1 MRVLA
6 GRAAAYVAAACIAAT
21 PCNPAAFA
29 TELVAPAP
37 DSEAQAILR
46 KAFVSQRAGL
56 LGTAETGFSSALQE
70 WERSGQPADEVAAL
84 YKQRGIVRQEQ
95 GKLLEALVDLSK
107 SLDLAMAP
115 GSKPD
120 PAEIQ
125 RTFVLRARVNEQ
137 LQRWRAAES
146 DLSAAITRLDDMDAI
161 EATNPYLYAERST
174 ARSRLGQFADAADD
188 ALQAEADY
196 KAIGD
201 KVRRLLAT
209 AESAIALY
217 GAGDVEEAVSKI
229 RFEFAN
235 KGMPATN
242 NPDDIPLLQ
251 ELSRRDAELHLAYAG
266 HLYSEGKVKE
276 AATQWESGC
285 IRIEAY
291 VRDGEARQKEESA
304 LLAEEQRLA
313 ESSATSET
321 LRASTVKDNL
331 MNSNFVARLNGLD
344 PQSPYVNQRPQRS
357 YFWYKVG
364 EGEIERRDA
373 GNPLAEIDASLS
385 CAKFRSEDWL
395 IDNRA
400 DWPPNL
406 RKRVVEYAE
415 AVPQGPIVMP
425 PKGSPP
431 SRGEV
436 VF

>member
-29 TELVAPAP
+29 IELVAPAP

-209 AESAIALY
+209 AER
-217 GAGDVEEAVSKI
+217 G
-229 RFEFAN
+229 
-235 KGMPATN
+235 
-242 NPDDIPLLQ
+242 PLT
-251 ELSRRDAELHLAYAG
+251 RRWG
-266 HLYSEGKVKE
+266 HLE
-276 AATQWESGC
+276 
-285 IRIEAY
+285 
-291 VRDGEARQKEESA
+291 
-304 LLAEEQRLA
+304 
-313 ESSATSET
+313 
-321 LRASTVKDNL
+321 
-331 MNSNFVARLNGLD
+331 
-344 PQSPYVNQRPQRS
+344 
-357 YFWYKVG
+357 
-364 EGEIERRDA
+364 
-373 GNPLAEIDASLS
+373 
-385 CAKFRSEDWL
+385 
-395 IDNRA
+395 
-400 DWPPNL
+400 
-406 RKRVVEYAE
+406 
-415 AVPQGPIVMP
+415 
-425 PKGSPP
+425 
-431 SRGEV
+431 
-436 VF
+436 